1 MREELAT
8 VTIPRY
14 ITLLEARL
22 EKMQQLPI
30 FQSDTVFVHEIALYT
45 WVKMIKQGLLDHVP
59 ATLLDDYKFHN
70 ATFEKVAANQRVKE
84 WYSLQH
90 DLPKLKL
97 TYFPIPGRA
106 EPIRLAFFIGGI
118 EFEDER
124 LSFEEYEK
132 VKSELPFN
140 QLPILE
146 VNGEPISQS
155 LAILRYAGSLA
166 GLYPTTDMLESF
178 HVDEIFVLIDEM
190 YNKPEWRATVR
201 ERDPEKQ
208 KKMRENLPK
217 EIIPKTLEFLEKRV
231 AAFNGSFAT
240 GTHLTVADLAIYALI
255 LSLKAGRPGIPTN
268 ITDPY
273 KNLLCV
279 FDQVKAH
286 PKVVEC
292 TVPIRLIALEGLHP
306 VRLALSVGDVNF
318 EDKPLSPT
326 DIGQSALQ
334 VDGESFTHSDAML
347 RCAGRLSGSYPATS
361 PIMALQI
368 DEIIHVLSEVQAKM
382 NYPKLET
389 SIIVHYASLLE
400 ARLQRLRS
408 VPIFK
413 LYDDKVLIHEI
424 ALYCWTKTIRG
435 MGFDGI
441 IDKHKCIVQ
450 AETKM
455 DNQLRGKQLTQ
466 QSRKY
471 PKLKLTYFPFPGRA
485 EPIRL
490 ALFIAGIP
498 FEDERIGVDE
508 LNRRRSK
515 LPFNQLPVLEIDGDV
530 VSQALGILRYV
541 GTLGGLY
548 SSSDIKEALRIDEVF
563 SLFDAFYTSYAWNA

>member
-1 MREELAT
+1 MPTFPSIKLTYFNIAGRAETSRLAFYVGGVPFEDKRLSRDEFIALKGSLPLGQVPVLEVDGQVLTQTSAILRYAGRLGGLYPTNSPFAALKVDEVLHALSELGDQIIPSFQESNPEKKKAMREELAT

-14 ITLLEARL
+14 ITLLEGRL

-45 WVKMIKQGLLDHVP
+45 WVRMIKQGLLDHVP
-59 ATLLDDYKFHN
+59 ATLLDNYKFHN

-146 VNGEPISQS
+146 VNGEPVSQS

-208 KKMRENLPK
+208 KKMRENLSK

-286 PKVVEC
+286 PKVVEW
-292 TVPIRLIALEGLHP
+292 
-306 VRLALSVGDVNF
+306 
-318 EDKPLSPT
+318 
-326 DIGQSALQ
+326 
-334 VDGESFTHSDAML
+334 
-347 RCAGRLSGSYPATS
+347 
-361 PIMALQI
+361 
-368 DEIIHVLSEVQAKM
+368 
-382 NYPKLET
+382 
-389 SIIVHYASLLE
+389 YA
-400 ARLQRLRS
+400 AH
-408 VPIFK
+408 
-413 LYDDKVLIHEI
+413 D
-424 ALYCWTKTIRG
+424 
-435 MGFDGI
+435 
-441 IDKHKCIVQ
+441 
-450 AETKM
+450 
-455 DNQLRGKQLTQ
+455 
-466 QSRKY
+466 
-471 PKLKLTYFPFPGRA
+471 
-485 EPIRL
+485 
-490 ALFIAGIP
+490 
-498 FEDERIGVDE
+498 
-508 LNRRRSK
+508 
-515 LPFNQLPVLEIDGDV
+515 
-530 VSQALGILRYV
+530 
-541 GTLGGLY
+541 
-548 SSSDIKEALRIDEVF
+548 
-563 SLFDAFYTSYAWNA
+563 